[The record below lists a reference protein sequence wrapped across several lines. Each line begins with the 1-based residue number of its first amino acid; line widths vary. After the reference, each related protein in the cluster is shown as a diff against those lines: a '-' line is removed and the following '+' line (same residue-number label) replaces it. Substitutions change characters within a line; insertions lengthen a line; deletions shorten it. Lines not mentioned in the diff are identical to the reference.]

1 MNFKGMAT
9 KILPVFILL
18 FCFSA
23 AEAQTLYQKGKL
35 GDELYSDLTARK
47 IGDPVTVLI
56 LQNARA
62 NQQAQSSKDR
72 SASLEAS
79 AEIPVP
85 TGLFSRVPEGTG
97 SAQLSGRKRRSG
109 TQSTTRR
116 TSFLATVPAQIVE
129 ILDNGNLRI
138 EGNQFTAIDNQE
150 TEIFVSGIIRRFDI
164 QPNNTVLS
172 SAIANAKIEYREPGK
187 PKKLHGTVVKII
199 TFPLRVAESV
209 LNILF

>member
-1 MNFKGMAT
+1 M
-9 KILPVFILL
+9 
-18 FCFSA
+18 
-23 AEAQTLYQKGKL
+23 YQEGKL
-35 GDELYSDLTARK
+35 ADELYSDLTARK
-47 IGDPVTVLI
+47 VGDPVTVVI
-56 LQNARA
+56 LQTTRA
-62 NQQAQSSKDR
+62 DQQAQSSRDR

-109 TQSTTRR
+109 SQSTSRR
-116 TSFLATVPAQIVE
+116 TNFVATVTAQIVE
-129 ILDNGNLRI
+129 VLGNGNLRI
-138 EGNQFTAIDNQE
+138 EGSQSIAIDNQA
-150 TEIFVSGIIRRFDI
+150 TEVSVSGIIRRFDI

-172 SAIANAKIEYREPGK
+172 SAIAKAKIEYREPQK
-187 PKKLHGTVVKII
+187 PKKEHGTVVKII